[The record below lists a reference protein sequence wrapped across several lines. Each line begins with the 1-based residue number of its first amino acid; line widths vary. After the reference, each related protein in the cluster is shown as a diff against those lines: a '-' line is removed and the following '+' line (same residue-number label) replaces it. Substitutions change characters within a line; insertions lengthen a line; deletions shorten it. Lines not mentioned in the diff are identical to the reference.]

1 MNIYIYN
8 KNPLRLE
15 GIPIASSFEEFKI
28 SPIEFYPTW
37 NIDNNIASETK
48 FENPILDANIIREKT
63 REEQILLD
71 NKLELLQ
78 DGEYLENNQIIVVP
92 VPENLF
98 IKKWVSPNWI
108 EGATQKD
115 IDSEVFKLLDEYTLL
130 VEQKKRW
137 QSCGFPTL
145 EIEEKM
151 NQNIIKRD
159 NLLKIIIK

>member
-15 GIPIASSFEEFKI
+15 GIPIVSSFEQFKI
-28 SPIEFYPTW
+28 NPLEFYPTW
-37 NIDNNIASETK
+37 NIENNIASETK
-48 FENPILDANIIREKT
+48 FENPILDTDIIREKT

-78 DGEYLENNQIIVVP
+78 DGEYLENNKIIIVP
-92 VPENLF
+92 VPEELF

-108 EGATQKD
+108 EGATKQD
-115 IDSEVFKLLDEYTLL
+115 IDSEIFKLLDEYTLL
-130 VEQKKRW
+130 VEQKERW
-137 QSCGFPTL
+137 INCGFSTL

-151 NQNIIKRD
+151 AQNILQRER
-159 NLLKIIIK
+159 LLKIK

>member
-15 GIPIASSFEEFKI
+15 GIPIVSSFEQFKI
-28 SPIEFYPTW
+28 NPLEFYPTW
-37 NIDNNIASETK
+37 NIENNIASETK
-48 FENPILDANIIREKT
+48 FENPILDTDIIREKT

-78 DGEYLENNQIIVVP
+78 DGEYLENNKIIIVP
-92 VPENLF
+92 VPEELF

-130 VEQKKRW
+130 VEKKERW
-137 QSCGFPTL
+137 HSCGFSTL

-151 NQNIIKRD
+151 AQNILQRER
-159 NLLKIIIK
+159 LLKIK